1 MYVQRVSSILNKSPL
16 PFGQWYAYDMRNSG
30 TATFTCLAV
39 NSTLRLYT
47 SPNVTDKAEVG
58 INFYDR
64 PYGLFNGMKFKDMLA
79 GGIIFEYDFFKEIV
93 AGGNSNA
100 APAIKLAIMSP
111 TVGNWSSLVFEPY
124 QGGCSSSG
132 CVNEPPTNTWHFMSI
147 GNTTGASPIN
157 TGSNKGWW
165 KTGSNPGMSQLGSLA
180 AWATWFGT
188 AYGPAFM
195 ADAVVVE
202 ARIGVGTVNP
212 SVTSHVSSLR
222 IAANGYDWKW
232 NFGNATQCS
241 PSP

>member
-1 MYVQRVSSILNKSPL
+1 
-16 PFGQWYAYDMRNSG
+16 MRNSG
-30 TATFTCLAV
+30 TATFTCLTV

-47 SPNVTDKAEVG
+47 SSNGNDKAEVG

-64 PYGLFNGMKFKDMLA
+64 PLGLFNGMKFKDMLA
-79 GGIIFEYDFFKEIV
+79 GGITIEYDFYKENV

-111 TVGNWSSLVFEPY
+111 TVGNWSSLVLEPY

-132 CVNEPPTNTWHFMSI
+132 CVNEPPRNTWHFMSI
-147 GNTTGASPIN
+147 GNTTGASIIG

-165 KTGSNPGMSQLGSLA
+165 KTGSGPGMSTLGSLA
-180 AWATWFGT
+180 AWDTWFGT
-188 AYGPAFM
+188 AYGSAFM

-202 ARIGVGTVNP
+202 ARIGVGSGNP
-212 SVTSHVSSLR
+212 NVTSHISSLR
-222 IAANGYDWKW
+222 IAVNRYDWKW

-241 PSP
+241 S